1 MMNSWRL
8 FKNFKT
14 KTSTKFRKTNEQDFR
29 KTGVRQSCAKNK
41 INTYLFLHSLLNIFF
56 IVFRSLDLMINP
68 FSLFLMIKGVI
79 L

>member
-29 KTGVRQSCAKNK
+29 KTNEQDFRKIGVR
-41 INTYLFLHSLLNIFF
+41 FLDKLA
-56 IVFRSLDLMINP
+56 
-68 FSLFLMIKGVI
+68 
-79 L
+79 